1 VIRKGADNLNK
12 DCYVNIKNNLLEAKF
27 VGIFQYSHVLE
38 TSMLKGGHSGGVIA
52 YPIAIVELNGKFK
65 EVKLSDVTFRR

>member
-1 VIRKGADNLNK
+1 
-12 DCYVNIKNNLLEAKF
+12 
-27 VGIFQYSHVLE
+27 
-38 TSMLKGGHSGGVIA
+38 MLKGGHSGGVIA